1 MGRGISY
8 LQLIIETIF
17 LATKYKIFKNI
28 LSFDRYINYKG
39 SRKKPLNKDFNIN
52 KIIIISSKICK
63 ILMIRSCLVIS
74 MTQKEL
80 LYNRGYKSNLIIG
93 IKNDTGSFESHCWLE
108 VQEKFFTHN
117 RDISNFKIL
126 TKI

>member
-74 MTQKEL
+74 MTQK
-80 LYNRGYKSNLIIG
+80 SCFIIG
-93 IKNDTGSFESHCWLE
+93 L
-108 VQEKFFTHN
+108 
-117 RDISNFKIL
+117 
-126 TKI
+126 